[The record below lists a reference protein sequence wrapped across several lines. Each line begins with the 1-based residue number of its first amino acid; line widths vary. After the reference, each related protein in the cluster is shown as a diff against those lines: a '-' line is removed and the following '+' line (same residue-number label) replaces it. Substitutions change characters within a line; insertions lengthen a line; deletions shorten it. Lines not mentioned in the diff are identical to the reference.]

1 MYSVGM
7 SLEDLQQK
15 IMTKLTMAPPLGA
28 KIKFDCG
35 PDGVILLDGTG
46 PAPVFST
53 GPQAEGEADTTM
65 HCTADILRGIA
76 AGTTDPTLAY
86 MTGSLR
92 IEGSLGYALKLAGI
106 LGD

>member
-15 IMTKLTMAPPLGA
+15 IMTKLSLAPPLGA
-28 KIKFDCG
+28 KIRFDCG
-35 PDGVILLDGTG
+35 EDGLILLDGTG

-53 GPQAEGEADTTM
+53 GPEAEGEADTVM
-65 HCTADILRGIA
+65 HCTAETLRGIA